1 MAELSRRRFLR
12 SLGQGGATL
21 SLGSPLTAARGAEAC
36 PAACASTI
44 EESLNGTWLFRLDPE
59 GRGEAEGWYRPQLDL
74 AGWERINVP
83 HTWQVNDGSTEYHGA
98 AWYRRDIQAPSSW
111 AGQAIR
117 VEFEAVFHSATVWLN
132 GVRVGEHL
140 RKGYTA
146 FKLDLTPALR
156 LGELNVLTLRADNS
170 FDPHMLPR
178 GHSYDWTPDGGI
190 FRPVQ
195 LLIAPP
201 VFIERLQVDA
211 QPAIEARRANL
222 NVAMVVV
229 NTGRRSLRVSASYRL
244 KEEETG
250 RTVLEERNVA
260 TVAIEPGGT
269 ATLSLPPAEL
279 SDPQLWHFDQ
289 PHLYR
294 LMAEISTD
302 GHPVHS
308 FQTTFGLRRF
318 EVRDG
323 GFYLNGERVW
333 LFGVERMAGSN
344 PEFGM
349 AEPTT
354 WIDHDHDDLKN
365 LNAVFTRVHWQQD
378 KRVLDY
384 CDRHGILIQEEVPAW
399 GGQTFEGMVTE
410 PSPEILS
417 NGLDQLR
424 EMIQRD
430 RNHPSIVVWGLCNE
444 INGQNPPAYK
454 FARRML
460 EEAKRLDSHRLCTYA
475 SNSLQ
480 ETPEKDVTGLMDFV
494 EWNEYYETWYKGG
507 VEDVK
512 RNLEAIHRAF
522 PDKPLVISEF
532 GYCECTP
539 ERTGGDPQRAAILGS
554 HTDAYRQYDY
564 VAGAIFFDYNDYRTH
579 VGDKGWGA
587 LKQRVHGVVD
597 LFGERKGSYQLL
609 RREASPV
616 ESLEVAQEGLSLIAT
631 VRVRRR
637 LPAYRLEGYRLRW
650 IVFGFDGLP
659 MEERE
664 QALRALDPGGE
675 VQTRLEFQEKEP
687 QRIQVDVLRPTGF
700 SALTAMWS
708 RHGD

>member
-1 MAELSRRRFLR
+1 MAELSRRKFLR
-12 SLGQGGATL
+12 SLGQGGATF
-21 SLGSPLTAARGAEAC
+21 SLGCPLTVARAAEPW

-59 GRGEAEGWYRPQLDL
+59 GRGEAEGWYRPQLDQ
-74 AGWERINVP
+74 AGWERVTVP
-83 HTWQVNDGSTEYHGA
+83 HTWQVDAGSAEYYGA
-98 AWYRRDIQAPSSW
+98 AWYRRDIQAPASW
-111 AGQAIR
+111 AGQAVR

-132 GVRVGEHL
+132 GVQVGEHL

-146 FKLDLTPALR
+146 FTLDLTPALR
-156 LGELNVLTLRADNS
+156 LGELNRLAVHADNS
-170 FDPHMLPR
+170 FDLHMLPR

-195 LLIAPP
+195 ILISPP
-201 VFIERLQVDA
+201 VFIERLDVDA
-211 QPAIEARRANL
+211 RPAIEARRAGL
-222 NVAMVVV
+222 NVAIVAR
-229 NTGRRSLRVSASYRL
+229 NTSRRSVRLSAAYRV
-244 KEEETG
+244 KEEESG
-250 RTVLEERNVA
+250 RFVLEKRDVA
-260 TVAIEPGGT
+260 TAALEPGAT
-269 ATLSLPPAEL
+269 VTLSLPPAEL
-279 SDPQLWHFDQ
+279 PDPHLWHFDH

-294 LMAEISTD
+294 LMAEIYAD
-302 GHPVHS
+302 GRPVHS
-308 FQTTFGLRRF
+308 LPTTFGVRRF
-318 EVRDG
+318 EVRSG
-323 GFYLNGERVW
+323 GLSLNGERVW
-333 LFGVERMAGSN
+333 LMGVERMAGSN

-349 AEPTT
+349 AEPTS

-365 LNAVFTRVHWQQD
+365 LNAVFTRVHWPQD

-399 GGQTFEGMVTE
+399 GGQTFEGMVNE

-417 NGLDQLR
+417 NGLEQLH

-430 RNHPSIVVWGLCNE
+430 RNHPSVVVWGLCNE
-444 INGQNPPAYK
+444 INGQNPPAYE

-460 EEAKRLDSHRLCTYA
+460 EEAKKLDPHRLCTYA

-494 EWNEYYETWYKGG
+494 ECNEYYGTWSKGG

-522 PDKPLVISEF
+522 PDKPIVISEF

-539 ERTGGDPQRAAILGS
+539 ERTGGDPERAAILSS
-554 HTDAYRQYDY
+554 HTDAYRRYDY

-597 LFGERKGSYQLL
+597 LYGSRKPSYDVL
-609 RREASPV
+609 RQESSPV
-616 ESLEVAQEGLSLIAT
+616 EALEVRRDGDTYRVVVAT
-631 VRVRRR
+631 RDKM
-637 LPAYRLEGYRLRW
+637 PAYTLEGYTLRW
-650 IVFGFDGLP
+650 VVYGFDDLP
-659 MEERE
+659 MEEHE
-664 QALRALDPGGE
+664 MPLPPLAPGRKA
-675 VQTRLEFQEKEP
+675 VFQLSVKEENP
-687 QRIQVDVLRPTGF
+687 KRVLVSVVRPTGF
-700 SALTAMWS
+700 PAIAAECKPA
-708 RHGD
+708 